1 MRITLRAFSLSLSL
15 VLAPMI
21 LGCSPTATTTLQGS
35 WPAPRGP
42 EGPPVLPV
50 ANEGVIVEYHRP
62 VPMRDGVRLSATI
75 YRPAAPGRYPV
86 ILSRT
91 PYVKASVGQAGV
103 DRRLKFVRAGY
114 AWADVDV
121 RGRGDSDGSF
131 RPFFQEGE
139 DGYDTIE
146 WCGRQPWSTGKVG
159 MVGGSYGGYVQLAA
173 GVRRPPSLACLV
185 PSVACP
191 DPFVDGLLMGPT
203 GLPGPLS
210 VSWYQYTTGRMN
222 QSSAATPWAQVFK
235 HRPLITLDDAAGI
248 DLPFWNEIV
257 EHSQLSP
264 WWEGARYQNKLDR
277 LAVPALH
284 VSGWYDDEQVST
296 LTNYVR
302 ASTTAADP
310 AARSGQKLLMG
321 PWPHAINTSTKVG
334 DIEFGPT
341 AVIDLDA
348 LILRWFERHL
358 KSVPNGIDQEP
369 PVRLFVMGSNVWRSE
384 ADWPIPR
391 TAFTAYHFHSAGRA
405 NSSDGDG
412 VLAADLPSSPSAL
425 AFDSA
430 DADTY
435 VYDPQD
441 PTPFIT
447 DQNFSQVGGPDD
459 YRHIERRDDVLVY
472 TTPPLTA
479 SVELCGPVRV
489 VLWATT
495 DAPDTDFAARLCIVR
510 ADGTSQ
516 RLCDG
521 IVRAR
526 FREGMDRPSLV
537 TPGVPVE
544 YSIDLWSTCQA
555 FMPGERIRVQISS
568 SSFPQWDANPN
579 TGERLGFETSTR
591 KATQIIH
598 HDVARPSR
606 IILPVV
612 PASGSGLSR

>member
-235 HRPLITLDDAAGI
+235 HRPLITL
-248 DLPFWNEIV
+248 
-257 EHSQLSP
+257 
-264 WWEGARYQNKLDR
+264 
-277 LAVPALH
+277 
-284 VSGWYDDEQVST
+284 
-296 LTNYVR
+296 
-302 ASTTAADP
+302 
-310 AARSGQKLLMG
+310 
-321 PWPHAINTSTKVG
+321 
-334 DIEFGPT
+334 
-341 AVIDLDA
+341 
-348 LILRWFERHL
+348 
-358 KSVPNGIDQEP
+358 
-369 PVRLFVMGSNVWRSE
+369 
-384 ADWPIPR
+384 
-391 TAFTAYHFHSAGRA
+391 
-405 NSSDGDG
+405 
-412 VLAADLPSSPSAL
+412 
-425 AFDSA
+425 
-430 DADTY
+430 
-435 VYDPQD
+435 
-441 PTPFIT
+441 
-447 DQNFSQVGGPDD
+447 
-459 YRHIERRDDVLVY
+459 
-472 TTPPLTA
+472 
-479 SVELCGPVRV
+479 
-489 VLWATT
+489 
-495 DAPDTDFAARLCIVR
+495 
-510 ADGTSQ
+510 
-516 RLCDG
+516 
-521 IVRAR
+521 
-526 FREGMDRPSLV
+526 
-537 TPGVPVE
+537 
-544 YSIDLWSTCQA
+544 
-555 FMPGERIRVQISS
+555 
-568 SSFPQWDANPN
+568 
-579 TGERLGFETSTR
+579 
-591 KATQIIH
+591 
-598 HDVARPSR
+598 
-606 IILPVV
+606 
-612 PASGSGLSR
+612 